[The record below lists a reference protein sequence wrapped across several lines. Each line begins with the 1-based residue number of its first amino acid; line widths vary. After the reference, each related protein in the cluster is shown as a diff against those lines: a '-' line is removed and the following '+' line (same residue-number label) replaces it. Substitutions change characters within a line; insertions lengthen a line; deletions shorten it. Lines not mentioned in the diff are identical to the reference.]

1 MHVTNPKALCPSRL
15 DWDRG
20 RSSLAAARAMDL
32 AADLLLSEGKTSQA
46 ERLAHLAAEM
56 RGGQ

>member
-1 MHVTNPKALCPSRL
+1 
-15 DWDRG
+15 
-20 RSSLAAARAMDL
+20 MDL
-32 AADLLLSEGKTSQA
+32 TADLLLSEGKTSQA